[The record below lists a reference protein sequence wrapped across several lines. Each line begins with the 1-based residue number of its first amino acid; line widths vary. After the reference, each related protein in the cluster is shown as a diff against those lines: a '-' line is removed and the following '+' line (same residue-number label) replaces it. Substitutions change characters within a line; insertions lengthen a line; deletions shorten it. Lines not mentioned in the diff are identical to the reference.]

1 MRRHRKPTCFTC
13 PDHYLTKDVHCT
25 QSYQPSLNVIFLF
38 PSRENWEKKC
48 CWWYWELSTM
58 IGEYKVCQ
66 FLPSRHAPHARVRD
80 EAASSTVDN
89 LWEVCAMAE
98 SAARGHLPRPRES
111 VTHWLAATSKHIDII
126 FLQASVYTSPEPSI
140 GRHRPASAPPPV
152 GNKLQG
158 FSTSAYQST
167 PKLAFSMYIPC
178 TTSSPL

>member
-1 MRRHRKPTCFTC
+1 
-13 PDHYLTKDVHCT
+13 
-25 QSYQPSLNVIFLF
+25 
-38 PSRENWEKKC
+38 
-48 CWWYWELSTM
+48 M

-167 PKLAFSMYIPC
+167 PKLAFSMYTLYHLLPFV
-178 TTSSPL
+178 TTLLPRSRTVPEWFYFQHGYQRQDKVSFS